1 MSRTLNGN
9 LTGKA
14 AQIDAYDR
22 RQAQEEATH
31 QARAKRVNDVCQQI
45 RNILTKKEY
54 DAWWES
60 TSVHGFG
67 KQAEEKLAALK
78 NDAMAACPSAWLEGD
93 PQHDPDCQIALSA
106 AVATRIEWDETSNE
120 YKQYARLASASES
133 DNLYGTGMG
142 R

>member
-106 AVATRIEWDETSNE
+106 ASNGMKQVMNTNNTRVSQAHLKATIYMELEWDGSNE
-120 YKQYARLASASES
+120 
-133 DNLYGTGMG
+133 
-142 R
+142 

>member
-14 AQIDAYDR
+14 AQIDAYDK
-22 RQAQEEATH
+22 RQAQEEAARK
-31 QARAKRVNDVCQQI
+31 ARAQHVNDVCQQI

-78 NDAMAACPSAWLEGD
+78 KAAMAGWIEGD
-93 PQHDPDCQIALSA
+93 PEHDPDCQIVLSA
-106 AVATRIEWDETSNE
+106 AVATRIEWGETSNE

-133 DNLYGTGMG
+133 DNLYELGMG

>member
-22 RQAQEEATH
+22 QQAQEEAAH
-31 QARAKRVNDVCQQI
+31 QARAKHVNDVCQQI

-78 NDAMAACPSAWLEGD
+78 NDAMAAWQSEAEAQATDQADELATQQSALG
-93 PQHDPDCQIALSA
+93 
-106 AVATRIEWDETSNE
+106 T
-120 YKQYARLASASES
+120 LA
-133 DNLYGTGMG
+133 
-142 R
+142 